1 MPALCLQI
9 ACNPPLCISGV
20 ATNCVTEKRGGTES
34 PIFNQVWRLRG
45 GGGKV
50 HVERVKRGDK
60 PLVWLHIPHDQG
72 LLGWYGFLKKL
83 ELLEWTLMEVVQLV
97 C

>member
-1 MPALCLQI
+1 M
-9 ACNPPLCISGV
+9 
-20 ATNCVTEKRGGTES
+20 
-34 PIFNQVWRLRG
+34 
-45 GGGKV
+45 
-50 HVERVKRGDK
+50 ERVKRGDK

-97 C
+97 CSRGTGMCSRDRVSEKRLIIP